1 MRIVSEHDCPKSVE
15 GFSYDPEPN
24 RSFDRLVSETESFE
38 KKLNAFTKFHQPF
51 TKTTSRTDIA
61 FVMRVSEDDM
71 DSDEDVENNDQQ
83 DKEES
88 QICTCDDLYLSDDD
102 EFDHELEYTIMN
114 KMGPALAENDHQT
127 KSTEDIQNQVSV
139 VEKEIRNEIER
150 ALSAIALVE
159 KYRENRREVERSLDL
174 QYKREV
180 SEALETHMNV
190 VKREH
195 AIISK
200 NYEDEFLVGGVYC
213 RVSSALPEE

>member
-1 MRIVSEHDCPKSVE
+1 M
-15 GFSYDPEPN
+15 G
-24 RSFDRLVSETESFE
+24 
-38 KKLNAFTKFHQPF
+38 AKF
-51 TKTTSRTDIA
+51 
-61 FVMRVSEDDM
+61 
-71 DSDEDVENNDQQ
+71 
-83 DKEES
+83 
-88 QICTCDDLYLSDDD
+88 C
-102 EFDHELEYTIMN
+102 N
-114 KMGPALAENDHQT
+114 KIYGGQSNCFNWLCSGPALAENDHQT

-195 AIISK
+195 AIISYIEQRK
-200 NYEDEFLVGGVYC
+200 I
-213 RVSSALPEE
+213 RREEAQEEMLNELR

>member
-15 GFSYDPEPN
+15 GLSYDPEPN
-24 RSFDRLVSETESFE
+24 RSFDHLVSETESFE

-51 TKTTSRTDIA
+51 TKTTSRTDRA
-61 FVMRVSEDDM
+61 FVMRVSKDDI
-71 DSDEDVENNDQQ
+71 DSDDEDVENNDQQ

-102 EFDHELEYTIMN
+102 EFDHELQY
-114 KMGPALAENDHQT
+114 T
-127 KSTEDIQNQVSV
+127 KSTEDIKNQVSV

-150 ALSAIALVE
+150 ALSAIALVD

-180 SEALETHMNV
+180 AEALETHMNA

-195 AIISK
+195 AIIS
-200 NYEDEFLVGGVYC
+200 YI
-213 RVSSALPEE
+213 EERKIRREEA